1 VTPAN
6 SLTGAAAPSREA
18 LRLEL
23 AAEVLRSFGELRF
36 RACGHSMLPV
46 IFPGDVLLVRNEP
59 IENVRPG
66 DVVLVTRDRRFYAHR
81 TVHTERR
88 DGRLCLITQGD
99 GLAKEDPA
107 IFENE
112 FLGRIAE
119 LVRRGKQ
126 IEVTATPGFATRLV
140 GWAVRHSELL
150 TSSLLRWHSLRT
162 RREGKAETATP
173 AQCDMAGERF

>member
-1 VTPAN
+1 
-6 SLTGAAAPSREA
+6 
-18 LRLEL
+18 LEL

-99 GLAKEDPA
+99 
-107 IFENE
+107 E